1 MVHQEENEDLSLKQI
16 EVNNIAVSM
25 GGLTQR
31 VTLLHQRLLK
41 NLGMERNK
49 VEESVIKNQPVE
61 TLATGIYEAL

>member
-1 MVHQEENEDLSLKQI
+1 MAHQEENGDLSLKQI